1 MYCLVRFR
9 GSKVIQTSSSGVGL
23 GIELLGVGRLG

>member
-9 GSKVIQTSSSGVGL
+9 GSKVLGTSSSSQGL
-23 GIELLGVGRLG
+23 GVALLGVGRLG